1 MRFGPWYPLADARD
15 LAPAAEGVLQ
25 LRLAAGLLDYPRG
38 KSAMVHYAHA
48 ADVRAAALAW
58 AAAHGAEGIVC
69 RHLIEDDGTAP
80 AALYARLIDEFV
92 RRFGAP
98 PRRPGTAPGAAGTG
112 GGRGSGAP

>member
-1 MRFGPWYPLADARD
+1 MRFGPWYPLSEARD

-48 ADVRAAALAW
+48 RDVRAAALAW
-58 AAAHGAEGIVC
+58 AAAHGDAGIVC
-69 RHLIEDDGTAP
+69 RHLIEDGGAAP
-80 AALYARLIDEFV
+80 AALYARLLDEFV

-98 PRRPGTAPGAAGTG
+98 PRGPGSAPGAVGA
-112 GGRGSGAP
+112 GSGASGAP